1 MTKQDKINSI
11 KILLP
16 VMRKMFEEEI
26 EQLEILKIRRQRFIK
41 EIDNY
46 MDAL

>member
-26 EQLEILKIRRQRFIK
+26 EQLEILKMRRQQFIK